1 MLPKGELWCACEWRG
16 WGGGGG
22 GGQMLI
28 KSNRGNKPGQG
39 QEATET
45 RDVSNYCLEFFQK
58 LSGKAARFPEIL
70 TMG

>member
-1 MLPKGELWCACEWRG
+1 MERAGVG
-16 WGGGGG
+16 WGG

-58 LSGKAARFPEIL
+58 LSGKAAPVSLKSLPWGR
-70 TMG
+70 